1 VETSYLRTFLMV
13 ADTGSMA
20 EAARRLDLTATSV
33 AQQLRSLERDFG
45 APLLARAGRTVQLTA
60 AGHQLIEGV
69 RGVLR
74 SLDQL
79 RDMATSGLPGQV
91 IRLGAIS
98 TALQSIIPDALAR
111 LIHQHPQLQIQI
123 EQDTSMNL
131 YEAVQRA
138 ELDAAFCIHPHFPLP
153 KTFGWRTLRKEA
165 LVVLVPARLARR
177 DAHEVLRSEPLIRYA
192 RSQWGG
198 KQAERYL
205 RQAGITPTERVELT
219 SLTAIAMMVDRG
231 LGVSLVP
238 DSNPALPAGSRVAK
252 LQLPQ
257 KFEERHVGLLWLRSS
272 AKVALVKLLLEAL

>member
-60 AGHQLIEGV
+60 AGHQLIGGV
-69 RGVLR
+69 RDVLR
-74 SLDQL
+74 NLDQL
-79 RDMATSGLPGQV
+79 RDVAISGLPGQL

-98 TALQSIIPDALAR
+98 TALQSIIPDTLAR
-111 LIHQHPQLQIQI
+111 LIQQHPQLQIQI

-131 YEAVQRA
+131 YESIQRGD
-138 ELDAAFCIHPHFPLP
+138 LDAAFCIHPHFPLP
-153 KTFGWRTLRKEA
+153 KTFGWRTLRKEH

-177 DAHEVLRSEPLIRYA
+177 DPHEVLRSEPLIRYG
-192 RSQWGG
+192 RSHWGG

-205 RQAGITPTERVELT
+205 LEAGITPTERVELT
-219 SLTAIAMMVDRG
+219 SLTTIAMLVDRG

-238 DSNPALPAGSRVAK
+238 DSDPPLPAGVRIAK
-252 LQLPQ
+252 LQLPR
-257 KFEERHVGLLWLRSS
+257 KSEERHIGLLWLRSS
-272 AKVALVKLLLEAL
+272 AKVGLVKLLIDAL